1 MRGTALYSQ
10 AKHLTV
16 NIMRQQI
23 KYQRN
28 LLKYETG
35 NNWYLYYLAKKC
47 VVYLIAIG

>member
-23 KYQRN
+23 NYQGN

-35 NNWYLYYLAKKC
+35 NNYLYYLTKKC